1 MTTKENINRIKSNPK
16 IRLFLVLLFLS
27 AFYWFFT
34 SLSEKYSYRI
44 LYNIN
49 YTSIPENLFF
59 QKTPPD
65 LIPIQ
70 IEATGF
76 EIIKQQIFPNS
87 VSFDMSLF
95 KPLGNY
101 KYYFEP
107 NKQKFSSQSKTDN
120 TTLKQFLTDSIIVY
134 LGRFKTKKIPIISKV
149 QLAFK
154 PSFKLRNELQILPDS
169 LLVKGPEQFVDS
181 LNSIQ
186 TAVVVVNDIEQDLH
200 LEVDLIL
207 PKSSVNRTYFST
219 SKVQLKAN
227 VAKFTEGTMV
237 LPIIF
242 PKLPDGKKIE
252 LFPKNVKIT
261 YEVAFDQYQK
271 INQDS
276 FKVRCTSPNDSIESK
291 TLDLELIKKPHF
303 VTNYSLHPKEVT
315 YLIQETKK

>member
-1 MTTKENINRIKSNPK
+1 MTAKENINKIKSNPK

-27 AFYWFFT
+27 AFYWFFI

-44 LYNIN
+44 LYKIN

-76 EIIKQQIFPNS
+76 EIIKQKIFPNS
-87 VSFDMSLF
+87 ISFDIGLF
-95 KPLGNY
+95 KPLGKY

-107 NKQKFSSQSKTDN
+107 NKQNFSSQNKTNN
-120 TTLKQFLTDSIIVY
+120 TAIKQFLTDSIFVY
-134 LGRFKTKKIPIISKV
+134 LGRLKTKKIPVISKV
-149 QLAFK
+149 QLTFK
-154 PSFKLRNELQILPDS
+154 PSFKLRSDLQIQPDS
-169 LLVKGPEQFVDS
+169 LLIKGPERFVDS
-181 LNSIQ
+181 LKSIQ
-186 TAVVVVNDIEQDLH
+186 TAVLMVNDIDQDLDFK
-200 LEVDLIL
+200 VDLIL
-207 PKSSVNRTYFST
+207 PKTSINRTSFST